1 MNSSMYF
8 YQDAQIKEYH
18 LKKSLD
24 KKIWFQTANRMF
36 NLAHNVTDKIAGKH
50 PLYEKACRMQDLVK
64 ESDPIIHHTFDAGEG
79 VLIPGE
85 ILHHAKHGCRAFVIL
100 QPFGCLPNH
109 VVGRGISK
117 RLKELYP
124 DAQILPLDYDPDV
137 SFANIENRLQM
148 LVMNALAT

>member
-1 MNSSMYF
+1 M
-8 YQDAQIKEYH
+8 
-18 LKKSLD
+18 
-24 KKIWFQTANRMF
+24 
-36 NLAHNVTDKIAGKH
+36 AHNMTDAIAKEH
-50 PLYEKACRMQDLVK
+50 ILYKPACRMQDLVK
-64 ESDPIIHHTFDAGEG
+64 ASDEIIHHTFDAGEG

-85 ILHHAKHGCRAFVIL
+85 ILHHAARGCRSFVIM

-117 RLKELYP
+117 KLKELYP

-148 LVMNALAT
+148 LIMNAKD